1 MKKISLLAMAALL
14 APTMLSTGVSAA
26 TTPTSNDTQVN
37 AQFTVSSTD
46 TTNPTPPGGSVDPS
60 QPNKPSNPGNSG
72 LNPTSTFALSYIPY
86 QFDFGTTDLT
96 GKSSI
101 DVTATPQSG
110 KTFNVGV
117 KNTTHTT
124 QGWTLSALLKGD
136 LATYGAKVNT
146 TISANSSKVNNNGTL
161 QALPTSNMI
170 TVKDNAQITSTSF
183 PIMTGN
189 NGNVFAGTYDLDLGK
204 VSLNIPDASKIPSG
218 TASGTIT
225 WNLAQTP
232 QSPHS

>member
-1 MKKISLLAMAALL
+1 MKKTTLLAVAALL

-26 TTPTSNDTQVN
+26 TTPTQNDTQVN

-60 QPNKPSNPGNSG
+60 EPNKPSNPGNSA

-101 DVTATPQSG
+101 EVPATPQSG
-110 KTFNVGV
+110 KSFNVGV

-124 QGWTLSALLKGD
+124 QGWTLSASLTGD
-136 LATYGAKVNT
+136 LATYGAQVKT
-146 TISANSSKVNNNGTL
+146 TVSASSAKVNNNGVL
-161 QALPTSNMI
+161 EELPTNNMI
-170 TVKDNAQITSTSF
+170 TVKDNAEISSTDNV
-183 PIMTGN
+183 IMTGN
-189 NGNVFAGTYDLDLGK
+189 DGNVFAGTYDLNLGN
-204 VSLNIPDASKIPSG
+204 VSLNIPDTSKVPSG
-218 TASGTIT
+218 DATGTIT

-232 QSPHS
+232 QQP